1 MTHAAVE
8 CAGIIRR
15 ELLGD
20 SLADSLGDSTR
31 VVALCGSGNN
41 GADGYAIVRTLHSH
55 GIDAVAIE
63 VAQCRPDSDANIMRE
78 SAHRMGLVHPWSALS
93 RIVDMQDRI
102 VIVDAI
108 FGTGLS
114 HAPTSPALD
123 AIHWINAHASKGTRV
138 YAIDLPSGMDCDSGK
153 ALGADADVVLAT
165 RTLTMVAKKT
175 GFSAYSAHSYLGI
188 ITEIPI
194 GGPPITRRSQ
204 IVE

>member
-1 MTHAAVE
+1 
-8 CAGIIRR
+8 
-15 ELLGD
+15 
-20 SLADSLGDSTR
+20 
-31 VVALCGSGNN
+31 
-41 GADGYAIVRTLHSH
+41 
-55 GIDAVAIE
+55 
-63 VAQCRPDSDANIMRE
+63 MRE
-78 SAHRMGLVHPWSALS
+78 SAQRMGLVHAWSNLS
-93 RIVDMQDRI
+93 RMVDGQERI

-114 HAPTSPALD
+114 RAPTGPALD
-123 AIHWINAHASKGTRV
+123 AIHWINAHASKGTSI

-153 ALGADADVVLAT
+153 ALGADKDVVIAT

-175 GFSAYSAHSYLGI
+175 GFSAYSARSYLGM

>member
-1 MTHAAVE
+1 MVE
-8 CAGIIRR
+8 G
-15 ELLGD
+15 
-20 SLADSLGDSTR
+20 
-31 VVALCGSGNN
+31 
-41 GADGYAIVRTLHSH
+41 
-55 GIDAVAIE
+55 
-63 VAQCRPDSDANIMRE
+63 QK
-78 SAHRMGLVHPWSALS
+78 
-93 RIVDMQDRI
+93 RI

-114 HAPTSPALD
+114 RAPTGPALD
-123 AIHWINAHASKGTRV
+123 AIHWINAHASKGTSI

-153 ALGADADVVLAT
+153 ALGADKDVVIAT

-175 GFSAYSAHSYLGI
+175 GFSAYSAHSHLGI

>member
-8 CAGIIRR
+8 CAAIIRN
-15 ELLGD
+15 ELPSD
-20 SLADSLGDSTR
+20 SMGISIR
-31 VVALCGSGNN
+31 VIALCGGGNN

-63 VAQCRPDSDANIMRE
+63 VAQCRPESDANIMRE
-78 SAHRMGLVHPWSALS
+78 SAQRMGLVHAWSNLS
-93 RIVDMQDRI
+93 RMVDGQERI

-114 HAPTSPALD
+114 RAPTGPALD
-123 AIHWINAHASKGTRV
+123 AIHWINAHASKGTSI

-153 ALGADADVVLAT
+153 ALGADADVVIAT